1 MLYKKSDIP
10 LMDKLIANL
19 PDFLA
24 DGYDEEVRAFTRS
37 IQAKPQQVFLFERHF
52 DALVFD
58 NLIHWN
64 GTPSQDATLAKVAA
78 SEEQMRQFLEGI
90 GRPYESYLI
99 VTNHGT
105 EITFEV
111 GWRDQM
117 AGNVV
122 WDRWIEAVDDPVM
135 AFANAGF
142 LFDLL
147 DYQCA
152 TRPTEKPEPP
162 LYRYHPERFKA
173 YRDYAEIVGKFYR
186 QKVEPQSGMLTV
198 PQLNEVMRVV
208 FTELNRRSMDYPRR
222 LKESHPAPSL
232 VIEAEETLATAYGRF
247 VQAGRQIM
255 DFPPALTEMLAK
267 TDIDDIPLNSIKLP
281 YASQYLYFGPQVALE
296 LEPGWFVDGAYV
308 EQRGL
313 SGDVGF
319 YAGTPEN
326 SVIPHC
332 ERQSV
337 CCLTCRASNSV
348 GKCLPELPC
357 PLYIV
362 GMQVNRR
369 GRNRR
374 VTQVISYGAQ
384 LNPSG
389 DRVGRMGV
397 PHPVRR
403 GPMQLFSQ
411 HRMVVLDNLRDEPK
425 KPAHDFPQPQG
436 LDAGIG
442 VVKAAN
448 QGRGRIPVSTADR
461 KPPLLQISVQRCAR

>member
-1 MLYKKSDIP
+1 MIP
-10 LMDKLIANL
+10 SHWFRRIILIVFIMEVAGGILWVTGRLSTNPAAKPMTQAL
-19 PDFLA
+19 GSLIFLFGFYASAPLSARFLA
-24 DGYDEEVRAFTRS
+24 PRPSRDAVLQERLARIVATVPDSR
-37 IQAKPQQVFLFERHF
+37 PVFLYDHA
-52 DALVFD
+52 D
-58 NLIHWN
+58 
-64 GTPSQDATLAKVAA
+64 K
-78 SEEQMRQFLEGI
+78 
-90 GRPYESYLI
+90 
-99 VTNHGT
+99 
-105 EITFEV
+105 
-111 GWRDQM
+111 
-117 AGNVV
+117 
-122 WDRWIEAVDDPVM
+122 EA
-135 AFANAGF
+135 N
-142 LFDLL
+142 
-147 DYQCA
+147 
-152 TRPTEKPEPP
+152 T
-162 LYRYHPERFKA
+162 
-173 YRDYAEIVGKFYR
+173 
-186 QKVEPQSGMLTV
+186 
-198 PQLNEVMRVV
+198 
-208 FTELNRRSMDYPRR
+208 
-222 LKESHPAPSL
+222 
-232 VIEAEETLATAYGRF
+232 
-247 VQAGRQIM
+247 
-255 DFPPALTEMLAK
+255 
-267 TDIDDIPLNSIKLP
+267 
-281 YASQYLYFGPQVALE
+281 
-296 LEPGWFVDGAYV
+296 
-308 EQRGL
+308 
-313 SGDVGF
+313 GF